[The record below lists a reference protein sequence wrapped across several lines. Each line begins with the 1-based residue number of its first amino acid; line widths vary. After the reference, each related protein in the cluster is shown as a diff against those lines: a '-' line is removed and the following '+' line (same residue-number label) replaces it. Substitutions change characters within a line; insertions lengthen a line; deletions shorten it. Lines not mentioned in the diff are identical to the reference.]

1 MRSVTINVQ
10 AVPTAAVVIQ
20 TDLAA
25 AGFLVTEDGKL
36 VKTEDG
42 KNIKK
47 EG

>member
-10 AVPTAAVVIQ
+10 ATPTSAMVVQ

-42 KNIKK
+42 KNVKK
-47 EG
+47 DP